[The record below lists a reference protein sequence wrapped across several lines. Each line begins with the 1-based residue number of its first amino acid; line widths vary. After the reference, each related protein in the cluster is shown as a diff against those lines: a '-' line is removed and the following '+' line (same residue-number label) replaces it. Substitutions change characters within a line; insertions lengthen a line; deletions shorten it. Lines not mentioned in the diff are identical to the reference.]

1 MQRAAVSLL
10 SRVAAPMLGVI
21 SLGARRHVCGDAV
34 TTDNWNLTATFRYWS
49 PAAGTIGAIVF
60 ILSVFTTNLV
70 ANVLSAG
77 NDFASITPQW
87 VGFRGG
93 CFIALAGGIALN
105 PWSSFAS
112 ASGFVNGF
120 MVCYSII
127 TGAILGVMLTDY
139 LLVQR
144 RELSLPGLYARAGG
158 IYNYTRGF
166 NVAAAVAVFAAVAPC
181 VPGIILVSRR
191 GFAIGTGDSSV
202 WILLYDLAW
211 PVTVTIS
218 TAIYA
223 GIHLLAARLGRTA
236 SSARRETMHEYE
248 PLLSPPLK
256 GPLLNPINTSAKA
269 RHN

>member
-191 GFAIGTGDSSV
+191 GFAIGCVPCGFSN
-202 WILLYDLAW
+202 A
-211 PVTVTIS
+211 PKC
-218 TAIYA
+218 YA
-223 GIHLLAARLGRTA
+223 P
-236 SSARRETMHEYE
+236 S
-248 PLLSPPLK
+248 
-256 GPLLNPINTSAKA
+256 
-269 RHN
+269 